1 MSSCHFKDVHEKLLL
16 LLFHLALV
24 GTLPL
29 HVPSS
34 KRAKMHSEPWYNFD
48 QMSLLASIFFFL
60 FASWQHFLRAISPLS
75 IMQLDEPS
83 WISVQPQN
91 HAVFDGLVSFIVTAS
106 SDADTLQ
113 HLADSTIITLRS
125 AGSQDPSVDQYRLES
140 RILFATVFT
149 VVKQLDAAAVQQDHL
164 IKLVLSLRDVPIPP
178 TVTQEIASGALDD
191 NMNEDLSKLMNVFS
205 DLE

>member
-1 MSSCHFKDVHEKLLL
+1 
-16 LLFHLALV
+16 
-24 GTLPL
+24 
-29 HVPSS
+29 
-34 KRAKMHSEPWYNFD
+34 
-48 QMSLLASIFFFL
+48 
-60 FASWQHFLRAISPLS
+60 
-75 IMQLDEPS
+75 MQLDEPS

-91 HAVFDGLVSFIVTAS
+91 HAVFDGLVSFIETAS

-178 TVTQEIASGALDD
+178 TVTQEIAPGALDD

-205 DLE
+205 GLSETLLCILASRIVSVTLAEGLRARHGGWIQGKV